1 MASNIFGS
9 DGGSALPGGNV
20 AKPLIIALFAL
31 LASRYFGGKGADQSA
46 TAKPAPAQIPQADP
60 ADASPGDIVDGLGG
74 LVKQFQQ
81 KGLGSVVDSWINRG
95 QNQDISSGQISD
107 ALGSDI
113 VDQLARRTGLSR
125 QEVINQL
132 AKALPGA
139 IDRMTPDG
147 RLPTQ
152 GEMQRLMS

>member
-60 ADASPGDIVDGLGG
+60 ADASPGDIVNGLGG

-95 QNQDISSGQISD
+95 QKQDISSGQSSD